1 MDAFR
6 IAELLVEIE
15 KHVVLG
21 EGHITRQREIIAELE
36 RRGHPTVSANRLL
49 CLFLETQELH
59 IAHRDRLLKELALS
73 EAGRS

>member
-15 KHVVLG
+15 RHVALG

-36 RRGHPTVSANRLL
+36 RGGHPTVSANRFL
-49 CLFLETQELH
+49 CLLLETQELH
-59 IAHRDRLLKELALS
+59 VGHRDRLLKKLALS
-73 EAGRS
+73 EAGPS